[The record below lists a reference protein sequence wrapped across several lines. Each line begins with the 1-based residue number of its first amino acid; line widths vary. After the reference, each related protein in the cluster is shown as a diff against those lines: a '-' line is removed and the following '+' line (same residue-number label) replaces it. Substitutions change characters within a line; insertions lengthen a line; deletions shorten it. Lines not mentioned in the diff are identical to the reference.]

1 MSVIFRSLYGR
12 VAAIFLVLLLVFSLG
27 QALFGLRS
35 AQEFAQESD
44 QSLNRRLAADL
55 AEAFQPALAGG
66 LDPGAVGTLMSNM
79 MTYNPRIEI
88 YLLGADGEIVSA
100 GDKPIVRNEI
110 ALDPLLRFLGSGAD
124 ARLPIL
130 GDDPLH
136 PDRQK
141 PFSAAPL
148 RMGERSGY
156 LYLILG
162 GEQYDSIAAMIED
175 SYIVRNILFFVAG
188 AFVVIGLAGLIV
200 FFLLTKRL
208 RAMSLAVRAFEE
220 GDFTQRVGEH
230 PRDEI
235 GQLGAAFNDMAG
247 RVVEQMEQLR
257 REDAMRR
264 ELVANVSHDLRS
276 PLSSVQGYLE
286 TVLMKD
292 AALPPAQR
300 RKFLRIVLGNVR
312 RLSKLVDE
320 LFELTKLEAT
330 QMKLSLEPFSL
341 PELVQDVLMKF
352 VPTAK
357 SRRISLKC
365 KLHRNLPFVV
375 GDIAM
380 IERVLANLIEN
391 ALRHTDPGGEVR
403 VNVDRLPASLRV
415 KVSDTGCG
423 IAPEHLPHVF
433 DRFYR
438 GDKTRSPDSGGSGI
452 GLAIAKSIL
461 EHHET
466 EISVE
471 SAVDRGTTFAFEL
484 PAETAEVKLAANL
497 Q

>member
-1 MSVIFRSLYGR
+1 
-12 VAAIFLVLLLVFSLG
+12 
-27 QALFGLRS
+27 
-35 AQEFAQESD
+35 
-44 QSLNRRLAADL
+44 
-55 AEAFQPALAGG
+55 
-66 LDPGAVGTLMSNM
+66 
-79 MTYNPRIEI
+79 
-88 YLLGADGEIVSA
+88 
-100 GDKPIVRNEI
+100 
-110 ALDPLLRFLGSGAD
+110 
-124 ARLPIL
+124 
-130 GDDPLH
+130 
-136 PDRQK
+136 
-141 PFSAAPL
+141 
-148 RMGERSGY
+148 
-156 LYLILG
+156 
-162 GEQYDSIAAMIED
+162 
-175 SYIVRNILFFVAG
+175 
-188 AFVVIGLAGLIV
+188 
-200 FFLLTKRL
+200 
-208 RAMSLAVRAFEE
+208 
-220 GDFTQRVGEH
+220 
-230 PRDEI
+230 
-235 GQLGAAFNDMAG
+235 
-247 RVVEQMEQLR
+247 
-257 REDAMRR
+257 
-264 ELVANVSHDLRS
+264 
-276 PLSSVQGYLE
+276 
-286 TVLMKD
+286 MKD

-300 RKFLRIVLGNVR
+300 RKFLTIVLGNVR

-320 LFELTKLEAT
+320 LFELTKLEAK
-330 QMKLSLEPFSL
+330 QLKLNLEPFSL

-365 KLHRNLPFVV
+365 KLHRNLPFVM
-375 GDIAM
+375 GDIAL

-484 PAETAEVKLAANL
+484 PAETADVKLAANL